1 MFKKPILD
9 FNCKTLLSKK
19 CFFLLGGLFFSTS
32 IFAQETQKINLRQ
45 AVDLA
50 LANNLQIKQAIFQAA
65 ISDENFKQSRFEQLP
80 SLEGSASAN
89 RQYGLFFDQQT
100 GQLLNATLDQANA
113 RLTSSIPL
121 FQGFSIINQIKQNRY
136 LLLSDKSSIEKIK
149 NDLSLNVVS
158 TYLQILTNKDLLLAS
173 QQQLQLSDNQL
184 LVANKRFKVG
194 NNTLADVAQ
203 AQAQQATNQ
212 LNVTNAQNAYNQA
225 LLTLKQLMEMDSET
239 AIEVEAPAISEL
251 PMVAEYKN
259 KQVFDKAVNIFP
271 EIKLAQYN
279 TEAQKYGVK
288 VAKGRLYPSLS
299 FGGGVNTG
307 YTSNSPFSFKDQIT
321 NRNFGQSLGF
331 NLSIPLFNNYRSRA
345 AYTIAKIRLENAK
358 NTEQL
363 AKNNLNKVINQ
374 AVLDLRSAQSRYLAT
389 QSALASSSEV
399 FNVNKKRYDVGL
411 VNPIELNVAQAN
423 FNKAQFDLIQAKYDL
438 VFRAKVIDFY
448 LGNPLTL

>member
-9 FNCKTLLSKK
+9 FNCKTLLLKK
-19 CFFLLGGLFFSTS
+19 CFFLLGSLFFSTS
-32 IFAQETQKINLRQ
+32 IFAQESQKINLRQ

-89 RQYGLFFDQQT
+89 RQYGLFFDQQS

-121 FQGFSIINQIKQNRY
+121 FQGFSIINQIKQNKN

-149 NDLSLNVVS
+149 NDLSLSVVS
-158 TYLQILTNKDLLLAS
+158 TYLQILTNKDLILAS

-184 LVANKRFKVG
+184 SVANKRFKVG
-194 NNTLADVAQ
+194 NNTLADIAQ

-225 LLTLKQLMEMDSET
+225 ILNLKQLMEIDSET
-239 AIEVEAPAISEL
+239 AIEVEAPIVSQL
-251 PMVAEYKN
+251 PVLADYKN

-271 EIKLAQYN
+271 DIKLAQYN

-307 YTSNSPFSFKDQIT
+307 YTSNSPFSFNQQIT

-345 AYTIAKIRLENAK
+345 AYNIAKIRLENAK

-363 AKNNLNKVINQ
+363 AKNNLNKIINQ
-374 AVLDLRSAQSRYLAT
+374 AVLDLRSAQTRYLAT

-399 FNVNKKRYDVGL
+399 FNVNKKRYEVGL
-411 VNPIELNVAQAN
+411 VNSIELNVAQAT
-423 FNKAQFDLIQAKYDL
+423 FNKTQFDLIQAKYDL